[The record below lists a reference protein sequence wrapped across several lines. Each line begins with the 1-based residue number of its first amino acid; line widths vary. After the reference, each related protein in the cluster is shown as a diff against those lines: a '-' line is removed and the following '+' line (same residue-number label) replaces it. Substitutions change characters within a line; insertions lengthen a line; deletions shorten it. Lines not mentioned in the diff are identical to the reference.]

1 MEKRKEVSAAKPTV
15 RIAKYN
21 EPPDNKDEHERK

>member
-1 MEKRKEVSAAKPTV
+1 MEKIKELPGAKPTV

-21 EPPDNKDEHERK
+21 EPPDNKDEHE